1 MVPARIRHMRGR
13 AFGTLAC
20 LAVVAVVAF
29 GRAGFWYLAP
39 ASHISSAEVQASET
53 TRTDFTTWD
62 ATSSPDYYR
71 VVGAAVVDED
81 VDAGVVSYAPL
92 DSLGRAG
99 RAVARVTSSM
109 VEAGVARKRES
120 MEDILPSGWGHNE
133 KVDIDLP
140 DGSTY
145 HGYLF
150 NRSHLIAKSLG
161 GSEVV
166 ENLITGTRTQNVG
179 ANDGRGGMAY
189 PETLVRNWLRDNS
202 EGSVWYSATP
212 VYEGDELV
220 PRSVI
225 VDLRSSDGSLDLEL
239 EVYNAAQGYRIDYS
253 DGTFSRV

>member
-1 MVPARIRHMRGR
+1 
-13 AFGTLAC
+13 
-20 LAVVAVVAF
+20 
-29 GRAGFWYLAP
+29 
-39 ASHISSAEVQASET
+39 
-53 TRTDFTTWD
+53 
-62 ATSSPDYYR
+62 
-71 VVGAAVVDED
+71 
-81 VDAGVVSYAPL
+81 
-92 DSLGRAG
+92 
-99 RAVARVTSSM
+99 
-109 VEAGVARKRES
+109 

-189 PETLVRNWLRDNS
+189 PETLARNWLRDNT

-212 VYEGDELV
+212 VYEEDELV

>member
-1 MVPARIRHMRGR
+1 MVPVRIRRMRGR

-20 LAVVAVVAF
+20 LAVVGVVAF
-29 GRAGFWYLAP
+29 ARAGSWYLAP
-39 ASHISSAEVQASET
+39 ASQSSSAEVQTSGSF
-53 TRTDFTTWD
+53 RTGFTTWD

-81 VDAGVVSYAPL
+81 VAAGVVSYAPL

-99 RAVARVTSSM
+99 RAVARVTSAM

-120 MEDILPSGWGHNE
+120 VEDVLPSGWGHNE

-166 ENLITGTRTQNVG
+166 ENFITGTRTQNVG